1 MRSRSSL
8 VPPVSTVTQIPVRF
22 SNSVIMGSYTS
33 CLWEVYTVSLSAS
46 SGAYCAR
53 AFPFRAQPKQD
64 NAQRHTHKIH
74 TTLVFR
80 FIAVPSFAKDYS
92 PGMIFSII

>member
-1 MRSRSSL
+1 M
-8 VPPVSTVTQIPVRF
+8 
-22 SNSVIMGSYTS
+22 
-33 CLWEVYTVSLSAS
+33 VSLSAS

-53 AFPFRAQPKQD
+53 AFPFRAQPEKD